1 MKIALLQVNTV
12 AGDIAGNAGR
22 IAAGAGE
29 AARHRPDLVVTPEL
43 ALPGCPPR
51 DLLLERGF
59 VERSL
64 AVLDD
69 LAADLGGAPPVLVGL
84 AAPNLSGKGRSL
96 FNAAALIRGG
106 AVEATFNKAR
116 LSPGIFDENRY
127 FEPGV
132 PQAFRLA
139 GQTIGVSIG
148 EELLSGIPI
157 GADVV
162 VNLSAS
168 PFAAG
173 HHRLREEAFARTAK
187 DLEVAIARAN
197 LVGGN
202 DDLVFEGRSFAV
214 SAGGTLL
221 ARGAAFEEDVV
232 IVDTARPAPRPIA
245 PAGPAPEPD
254 IWGALVLGTRDYA
267 RKCGFTAA
275 HLGLSGGIDSSL
287 VAAIAVEALGPENV
301 LGVLLPSPYTSRESV
316 EDAREVAA
324 NLGIRAECIPIA
336 PLMEAFDGAL
346 EDIFAGLPRDTTEE
360 NLQARIR
367 ATVLMALS
375 NKFGSL
381 LLSTGNKSEAAVGY
395 STLYGDMAG
404 GLAVIADLSKGM
416 VYRLARWLNT
426 RQPVIPGRVLDK
438 PPSAELRPGQ
448 TDQETL
454 PPYDILDAILS
465 LSIERFESPREIVA
479 AGYPPATVYRV
490 LGMVRRAEFKRR
502 QAPPGLRVTGRAFC
516 TDRRMPIAGK
526 AWWREEG

>member
-1 MKIALLQVNTV
+1 
-12 AGDIAGNAGR
+12 
-22 IAAGAGE
+22 E
-29 AARHRPDLVVTPEL
+29 
-43 ALPGCPPR
+43 
-51 DLLLERGF
+51 
-59 VERSL
+59 
-64 AVLDD
+64 
-69 LAADLGGAPPVLVGL
+69 
-84 AAPNLSGKGRSL
+84 
-96 FNAAALIRGG
+96 
-106 AVEATFNKAR
+106 
-116 LSPGIFDENRY
+116 
-127 FEPGV
+127 
-132 PQAFRLA
+132 
-139 GQTIGVSIG
+139 SI
-148 EELLSGIPI
+148 
-157 GADVV
+157 
-162 VNLSAS
+162 
-168 PFAAG
+168 
-173 HHRLREEAFARTAK
+173 
-187 DLEVAIARAN
+187 
-197 LVGGN
+197 
-202 DDLVFEGRSFAV
+202 
-214 SAGGTLL
+214 
-221 ARGAAFEEDVV
+221 
-232 IVDTARPAPRPIA
+232 
-245 PAGPAPEPD
+245 
-254 IWGALVLGTRDYA
+254 
-267 RKCGFTAA
+267 
-275 HLGLSGGIDSSL
+275 
-287 VAAIAVEALGPENV
+287 
-301 LGVLLPSPYTSRESV
+301 

-426 RQPVIPGRVLDK
+426 RQPVIPGRVLEK

>member
-1 MKIALLQVNTV
+1 MKIALLQVNTI
-12 AGDIAGNAGR
+12 AGDIAGNAEQ
-22 IAAGAGE
+22 IAAGARE

-64 AVLDD
+64 AALDD

-116 LSPGIFDENRY
+116 LTPDENRY

-132 PQAFRLA
+132 PQAFCLA

-148 EELLSGIPI
+148 EDLLFP
-157 GADVV
+157 GADLV

-214 SAGGTLL
+214 SAEGGLL

-232 IVDTARPAPRPIA
+232 VVDLARPALQPIA
-245 PAGPAPEPD
+245 PLDPAPEPD

-267 RKCGFTAA
+267 RKCGFRAA
-275 HLGLSGGIDSSL
+275 HLGLSGGIDSSI

-301 LGVLLPSPYTSRESV
+301 FGVLLPSPYTSRESI

-346 EDIFAGLPRDTTEE
+346 KDIFAGLPRDTTEE

-426 RQPVIPGRVLDK
+426 RQPIIPGRVLDK

-448 TDQETL
+448 TDQEIL

-465 LSIERFESPREIVA
+465 LSIERFESPDAIIA

-502 QAPPGLRVTGRAFC
+502 QAPPGLRVTDRAFG
-516 TDRRMPIAGK
+516 TDWRMPIAGE